1 MKILALV
8 HRVPFPPNKGEKIRA
23 FNQLKFLREQGHI
36 IDLCTFADDPEDMK
50 YHGDLLKYCR
60 TVRIVSKPKKL
71 NTVRSIGA
79 LPTALPLSVGFYR
92 SVRMSFIVRDLL
104 RRNNYD
110 IIFCYSSPMAEFVRN
125 RHLPFPAPARVM
137 DFVDVDSDK
146 WQQYAE
152 RKTQP
157 MRTVYQIEAK
167 LLARYERTIAE
178 EFDASTLVSEEEART
193 FRQVA
198 PKANFIESV
207 PNGVDTV
214 FFGETVRTPSEQ
226 SSPIFVFVGQMDYFA
241 NVDGVKYFAEDVF
254 PAVKRRFPEAK
265 FQIVGRAPTPEVT
278 QLKNIDGVE
287 VTGGVPDIRDYLGQ
301 GTIMVAPLRIAR
313 GIQNKV
319 LEAMAAR
326 IPVVAAPAAFAGIEG
341 VPGKHALVCDTAEKY
356 SKALIELVENP
367 DKQADLAREA
377 RTLVEEQYAWE
388 PAMKKL
394 EDIFAR
400 EIQTKRHSAQRD

>member
-1 MKILALV
+1 MNKKIFAANWKMYLNSNESREFMLKVNANKDLFSEFDIMI
-8 HRVPFPPNKGEKIRA
+8 FPS
-23 FNQLKFLREQGHI
+23 HI
-36 IDLCTFADDPEDMK
+36 AISIVQDL
-50 YHGDLLKYCR
+50 
-60 TVRIVSKPKKL
+60 
-71 NTVRSIGA
+71 
-79 LPTALPLSVGFYR
+79 
-92 SVRMSFIVRDLL
+92 
-104 RRNNYD
+104 
-110 IIFCYSSPMAEFVRN
+110 
-125 RHLPFPAPARVM
+125 
-137 DFVDVDSDK
+137 
-146 WQQYAE
+146 
-152 RKTQP
+152 
-157 MRTVYQIEAK
+157 
-167 LLARYERTIAE
+167 AE

-193 FRQVA
+193 FRDVA
-198 PKANFIESV
+198 PKAKFIESV

-214 FFGETVRTPSEQ
+214 FFGETARNPSEQ

-254 PAVKRRFPEAK
+254 PAVKRRFPKAK

-278 QLKNIDGVE
+278 QLENIDGVE
-287 VTGGVPDIRDYLGQ
+287 VTGGVPDIRDYLGH

-341 VPGKHALVCDTAEKY
+341 VPGKHALVCDTAEAY
-356 SKALIELVENP
+356 SEALINLVEDP
-367 DKQADLAREA
+367 DKQAELAREA

-400 EIQTKRHSAQRD
+400 EIQTKGHSAQRD